1 MAYLFNSYGDWVK
14 KLRMN
19 VSSTT
24 YPDSATRWTPD
35 VADVPEGFGISAA
48 LNVPYLETL
57 TLLQRTF
64 GNAVIV
70 SNQGPD
76 FTSVNCPYLTDPGPN
91 FQITNNARLCIIDWP
106 WHFFPIIPTTLTLT
120 HQAV

>member
-1 MAYLFNSYGDWVK
+1 
-14 KLRMN
+14 MN
-19 VSSTT
+19 ISSTT

-91 FQITNNARLCIIDWP
+91 FQITNNARL
-106 WHFFPIIPTTLTLT
+106 TTFTAPNLGLNLAGSSLA
-120 HQAV
+120 HSSLILSGNAISQAN